1 MIRYRANWILPI
13 ASEPLPNTWVAVER
27 GRVVAIGRPHDGG
40 GSDVVDLGRAVVL
53 PGLVNAHTHF
63 ELAYLRDAIPSATQF
78 VDWVRQLMRRRRE
91 YPDPA
96 DPAIVGS
103 AADAIREAR
112 AAGTALV
119 GDISNTLVTVPLLGD
134 GGLPAVVF
142 YELIRFNAPDPV
154 SLVHH
159 ARQRLDGLPPYA
171 DVRTALAPHAP
182 YSVAPLVFR
191 AMKADLERH
200 PFDRSSVHLGESA
213 EEVRFIRTGDGPW
226 RTLLEE
232 LGVWTDAWRAP
243 GVSPVA
249 YLVDAGFLDRRV
261 VVVHGV
267 QFTDGDLM
275 QLASIGATI
284 VSCPR
289 SNRHVGVGSPPLAAF
304 YAARVPVAFGTD
316 SLASVED
323 LSIFGELAEARRIA
337 PGVPARTLLESA
349 TRVGAEALGFGG
361 EFGTIEPGKR
371 ADLLAV
377 RLPHGVADVEEYLL
391 TGVTPDAVR
400 WIH

>member
-1 MIRYRANWILPI
+1 
-13 ASEPLPNTWVAVER
+13 
-27 GRVVAIGRPHDGG
+27 
-40 GSDVVDLGRAVVL
+40 
-53 PGLVNAHTHF
+53 
-63 ELAYLRDAIPSATQF
+63 
-78 VDWVRQLMRRRRE
+78 
-91 YPDPA
+91 
-96 DPAIVGS
+96 
-103 AADAIREAR
+103 
-112 AAGTALV
+112 
-119 GDISNTLVTVPLLGD
+119 
-134 GGLPAVVF
+134 
-142 YELIRFNAPDPV
+142 
-154 SLVHH
+154 
-159 ARQRLDGLPPYA
+159 
-171 DVRTALAPHAP
+171 
-182 YSVAPLVFR
+182 
-191 AMKADLERH
+191 MKADLERH

-213 EEVRFIRTGDGPW
+213 EEVRFIRTGEGPW

-267 QFTDGDLM
+267 QFTDGDLT

-323 LSIFGELAEARRIA
+323 LSVFGELAEARRIA

-371 ADLLAV
+371 GDLISV
-377 RLPHGVADVEEYLL
+377 RLPQGVTDVEEYLL
-391 TGVTPDAVR
+391 TGVPSDAVR
-400 WIH
+400 WLH